1 MADARA
7 EPDAAAATAAGADAA
22 REFAGKT
29 VLVTGAGKGIGRA
42 SAQSMAARGARVV
55 ALSRSAA
62 DLATLADEIGCDTFA
77 VDLADVDATRA
88 ALASM
93 PDVDLLVNCAGIA
106 PLAPF
111 VDTSV
116 DALDL
121 AMAVNL
127 RAPMVVAQHCARRMI
142 ARGVRGA
149 IVNVSSVAA
158 QVGTPL
164 HAAYCA
170 SKGALDA
177 LTRVMAVELG
187 AHGIRVNAVD
197 PVITLTPM
205 AQRAWSDPA
214 KSGPM
219 LARIPLQR
227 FAEPLDV
234 AHAIVW
240 LLGDGAAMI
249 NGVSLPVDGG
259 FRAR

>member
-1 MADARA
+1 MDDARA
-7 EPDAAAATAAGADAA
+7 ERPAAATEGP

-29 VLVTGAGKGIGRA
+29 VLVTGAGKGIGRTT
-42 SAQSMAARGARVV
+42 AQLLAARGARVL

-62 DLATLADEIGCDTFA
+62 DLATLADETGCTTFA
-77 VDLADVDATRA
+77 VDLADLDATRA

-93 PDVDLLVNCAGIA
+93 PDVDLLVNCAGITH
-106 PLAPF
+106 LAPF
-111 VDTSV
+111 VDTSIE
-116 DALDL
+116 ALDEV
-121 AMAVNL
+121 MAVNL
-127 RAPMVVAQHCARRMI
+127 RAPMLIAQHCARTMI

-149 IVNVSSVAA
+149 IVNVSSIAA
-158 QVGTPL
+158 HIGTPL

-187 AHGIRVNAVD
+187 EHGIRVNAVD

-205 AQRAWSDPA
+205 GELAWSDPA

-227 FAEPLDV
+227 FADPLDV
-234 AHAIVW
+234 AHAIAW
-240 LLGDGAAMI
+240 LLGEQAAMI

>member
-1 MADARA
+1 MDDARA
-7 EPDAAAATAAGADAA
+7 DRPETAAGMP

-42 SAQSMAARGARVV
+42 TAQLMATRGARVV

-62 DLATLADEIGCDTFA
+62 DLATLAEATGCETFA

-93 PDVDLLVNCAGIA
+93 PDIDLLVNCAGIA
-106 PLAPF
+106 HLAPF

-116 DALDL
+116 EALDRV
-121 AMAVNL
+121 MAVNL
-127 RAPMVVAQHCARRMI
+127 RAPMLVAQHCARGMI

-149 IVNVSSVAA
+149 IVNVSSIAA

-187 AHGIRVNAVD
+187 EHGIRVNAVD

-205 AQRAWSDPA
+205 AELAWSDPA

-234 AHAIVW
+234 AHAIAW